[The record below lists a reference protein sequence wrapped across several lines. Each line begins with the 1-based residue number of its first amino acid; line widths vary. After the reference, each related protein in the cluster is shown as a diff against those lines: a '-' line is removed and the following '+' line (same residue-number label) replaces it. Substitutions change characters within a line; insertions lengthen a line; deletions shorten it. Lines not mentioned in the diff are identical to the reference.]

1 MYESLTFWV
10 TLAAALFLV
19 TSFAV
24 RIVPQAHYMIVERL
38 GKYHRT
44 LAPGLSLIIPFVD
57 KVVSKISTK
66 EAMVN
71 IPKQSVITRDNV
83 TITIDGVC
91 FIVTH
96 NAVDATYK
104 VLDLYSS
111 ISNLAI
117 TNMRAVIGEM
127 DLDQILSGRDVI
139 NTKVMMQLDLASS
152 SWGTKIMRVEVSEI
166 SVPDQVKRA
175 MEMQMTAEREKRAIE
190 TRAEADKVKVQKES
204 DADLYQA
211 QKKAEAQERLAQAD
225 AFAQKATAEG
235 QKAAME
241 MINSAMQDNQLA
253 AQFLLEKD
261 RIAAWNTLAKNDA
274 VSKWVVPAEMSS
286 MASGI
291 GLLSDLFNKGK
302 QP

>member
-1 MYESLTFWV
+1 MHEILIFWV
-10 TLAAALFLV
+10 SVAAALFLI
-19 TSFAV
+19 TTLTV

-44 LAPGLSLIIPFVD
+44 LSPGLSLIIPFVD

-71 IPKQSVITRDNV
+71 IPKQSVITKDNV
-83 TITIDGVC
+83 TIVIDGVC
-91 FIVTH
+91 FVVTH
-96 NAVDATYK
+96 NPVDATYK
-104 VLDLYSS
+104 VLDLYGS

-127 DLDQILSGRDVI
+127 DLDQILSGREAI
-139 NTKVMMQLDLASS
+139 NTKVMVQLDLASN

-166 SVPDQVKRA
+166 SVPDQIKRA

-211 QKKAEAQERLAQAD
+211 QKRAEAKERLAQAD
-225 AFAQKATAEG
+225 AFAQKATAEA
-235 QKAAME
+235 QKEAME
-241 MINSAMQDNQLA
+241 MINSAMQQNQLA

-261 RIAAWNTLAKNDA
+261 RIAAWNTLAQNDA
-274 VSKWVVPAEMSS
+274 VSKWVVPAEMGS

-291 GLLSDLFNKGK
+291 GLVADLFQSGK
-302 QP
+302 PS